1 MYVFYPDEP
10 RFVIFELQGQP
21 SEGDRKMSF
30 LGSEAGVRMKDNPL
44 LKLGELIDWNKVVR
58 EMGSLGRSGYG
69 PIGYEPLKL
78 LKALI
83 LQAWHSLSDVGLEEA
98 LRVRLDFM
106 VFTGFEQEVPD
117 ATTLCRF
124 RNLLTTRQVWEQ
136 ILRSINKSLE
146 DKGLKVRASQG
157 AIVDATIIESAARP
171 QKGMDALVEDRFE
184 EEGDETINVKVLPK
198 AHHSVD
204 PDARWLKKGKRSFF
218 GYKGFAV
225 VDGHQ
230 GYITHIRV
238 KPANASEVGSMEE
251 VIKGMPKTKRL
262 YGDKGYASQ
271 KNREYLRGQQIKS
284 GLMYKASR
292 GHELSN
298 RQKKFNRLVSRIRY
312 RVEQCFGTLK
322 RRFRFTRAS
331 YLTTLKVEAQMTI
344 KAISFNLLKAYR
356 QAYCA

>member
-1 MYVFYPDEP
+1 
-10 RFVIFELQGQP
+10 
-21 SEGDRKMSF
+21 MSF
-30 LGSEAGVRMKDNPL
+30 LASEARVRIKDSPL
-44 LKLGELIDWNKVVR
+44 LKLRELIEWNKVVK

-69 PIGYEPLKL
+69 PTGYDPLKL

-106 VFTGFEQEVPD
+106 LFTGFDQEVPD

-124 RNLLTTRQVWEQ
+124 RNLLTTRQLWKK
-136 ILRSINKSLE
+136 ILRSINTSLE
-146 DKGLKVRASQG
+146 DKGLKVAASHG
-157 AIVDATIIESAARP
+157 AILDATIIESAARP
-171 QKGMDALVEDRFE
+171 RKSLEALVEDRLE
-184 EEGDETINVKVLPK
+184 EEGKEIINVTILPE

-204 PDARWLKKGKRSFF
+204 PDARWLKKGKKSYF

-225 VDGHQ
+225 VDGKE
-230 GYITHIRV
+230 GYIDHIRV
-238 KPANASEVGSMEE
+238 KPANASEVRSLEE

-271 KNREYLRGQQIKS
+271 NNREHLRGQKIKT

-292 GHELSN
+292 GHDLSS
-298 RQKKFNRLVSRIRY
+298 RQKKFNRLVSGIRY

-331 YLTTLKVEAQMTI
+331 YFSEVKVEAQMI
-344 KAISFNLLKAYR
+344 LKAISFNLLKAYR
-356 QAYCA
+356 QVYCV

>member
-1 MYVFYPDEP
+1 
-10 RFVIFELQGQP
+10 
-21 SEGDRKMSF
+21 MSF
-30 LGSEAGVRMKDNPL
+30 LGSEAQVRIKDSPL
-44 LKLGELIDWNKVVR
+44 LKLKEMIEWNKVVK
-58 EMGSLGRSGYG
+58 EMGTLGRSGYG
-69 PIGYEPLKL
+69 PTGYDPLKL

-106 VFTGFEQEVPD
+106 LFTGFDQEVPD

-124 RNLLTTRQVWEQ
+124 RNLLTTSHLWEK
-136 ILRSINKSLE
+136 ILRSINTSLE
-146 DKGLKVRASQG
+146 DKGLKVAASQG
-157 AIVDATIIESAARP
+157 AILDATIIESAARP
-171 QKGMDALVEDRFE
+171 RKSLEALVEDRNE
-184 EEGDETINVKVLPK
+184 EEGEKTIHVTILPE

-204 PDARWLKKGKRSFF
+204 PDARWLKKGKRSYF

-225 VDGHQ
+225 VDGKQ
-230 GYITHIRV
+230 GYIHHIRV
-238 KPANASEVGSMEE
+238 KPANVSEVRSMEE
-251 VIKGMPKTKRL
+251 VIKGMPEIKRL

-271 KNREYLRGQQIKS
+271 ANRDHLRGKKIKN

-292 GHELSN
+292 GHELSP
-298 RQKKFNRLVSRIRY
+298 RQKKFNRLVSGIRY

-331 YLTTLKVEAQMTI
+331 YLTEVKVEAQMTI

-356 QAYCA
+356 QAYCV

>member
-1 MYVFYPDEP
+1 
-10 RFVIFELQGQP
+10 
-21 SEGDRKMSF
+21 MSF
-30 LGSEAGVRMKDNPL
+30 LGSEAQVRIKDSPL
-44 LKLGELIDWNKVVR
+44 LKLRELIEWNKVVK
-58 EMGSLGRSGYG
+58 EIGTLGRSGYG
-69 PIGYEPLKL
+69 PTGYDPLKL

-106 VFTGFEQEVPD
+106 LFTGFDQEVPD

-124 RNLLTTRQVWEQ
+124 RNLLTTRHLWEK
-136 ILRSINKSLE
+136 ILRSINTSLE
-146 DKGLKVRASQG
+146 DKGLKVTASHG

-171 QKGMDALVEDRFE
+171 RKSLEAIVEDRLE
-184 EEGDETINVKVLPK
+184 EEGKETVNVTVLPET
-198 AHHSVD
+198 HHSVD
-204 PDARWLKKGKRSFF
+204 PDARWLKKGKKSYF

-225 VDGHQ
+225 VDGKE
-230 GYITHIRV
+230 GYIDHIRV
-238 KPANASEVGSMEE
+238 KPANASEVRSMEE
-251 VIKGMPKTKRL
+251 VIKGMPQTKRL

-271 KNREYLRGQQIKS
+271 NNREHLRGQRIKS

-292 GHELSN
+292 GHELSD
-298 RQKKFNRLVSRIRY
+298 RQKKFNRLVSGIRY

-331 YLTTLKVEAQMTI
+331 YLTEVKVEAQMTV

-356 QAYCA
+356 QAYCV